1 MTPLSYNINAAAK
14 ATGISRTSIYKLI
27 GTGELPVFKLSGRTL
42 IRVADLQDLID
53 RKSAQSCISAR
64 RLPKEE
70 LRR

>member
-27 GTGELPVFKLSGRTL
+27 GAGELPVFKLSGRTL